1 MPNVNQ
7 MLKSMA
13 RDQGVGLEVVQKDY
27 ALSYLLAGIAQTPGL
42 GEKIVL
48 KTWIFPLSNQA
59 SSRRGMSCSR
69 QPWTAWP
76 SGYRSVGRSRY
87 RWNR

>member
-1 MPNVNQ
+1 MPNVSQ

-13 RDQGVGLEVVQKDY
+13 RDQGVGLDVLQKDY

-48 KTWIFPLSNQA
+48 KGGKCAQEVVLSQIPLL
-59 SSRRGMSCSR
+59 
-69 QPWTAWP
+69 
-76 SGYRSVGRSRY
+76 
-87 RWNR
+87 